1 MDMRGHFGIREDFRF
16 GAVSFDGHHIDEHPV
31 VFFIAE
37 QNLIV
42 GCETKAIRFF
52 HGFFPQ
58 RKRDSTKKSERWIRF
73 YLTIYFVDNEYVI
86 WKFGFLECHIAP
98 LFPGIK
104 CRRSAVSCCRNC
116 GIDAICYEFIADVSV
131 KSEFSEGMPAVSELI
146 ERNTAVFPQLRPG
159 GGYDRMVQKKRMP
172 PSKGAFG

>member
-1 MDMRGHFGIREDFRF
+1 MVEPVDLQTIGSLLAESSGATIFPVEIAGVRHPGSSGKYGRVPGEGVYMDMRGHFGIREDFRF

-58 RKRDSTKKSERWIRF
+58 RKRDSTK
-73 YLTIYFVDNEYVI
+73 
-86 WKFGFLECHIAP
+86 
-98 LFPGIK
+98 
-104 CRRSAVSCCRNC
+104 
-116 GIDAICYEFIADVSV
+116 
-131 KSEFSEGMPAVSELI
+131 
-146 ERNTAVFPQLRPG
+146 
-159 GGYDRMVQKKRMP
+159 
-172 PSKGAFG
+172 